1 MRAQSSKLKNCE
13 ANYQNHNPT
22 LNMPNQLLI
31 IKNITHEGP
40 GLLEPLLH
48 TYGITTDV
56 VDLSQGGTF
65 PDPRNYHA
73 IVVLGGPQS
82 ANDAT
87 PAMQHQ
93 RQQITRIVQN
103 GIPYLGICLGMQL
116 LVKAAGGTVLPCP
129 QKEIGFF
136 DADGAPYDIE
146 LTNAGKTDQLFAGLD
161 DTIRVFQLHGETVE
175 LAPSGTKLLATGIHC
190 RNQAVKVGT
199 NAYGL
204 QCHFEL
210 TRAMFAELLTIDHDL
225 KQMDSTQFLDDFE
238 AFREAYSA
246 TGNQL
251 LHNFLTIA
259 NLA

>member
-1 MRAQSSKLKNCE
+1 MS
-13 ANYQNHNPT
+13 
-22 LNMPNQLLI
+22 NQLLI

-40 GLLEPLLH
+40 GLLEPLLD

-56 VDLSQGGTF
+56 VDLSQGATF
-65 PDPRNYHA
+65 PDPQNYGA
-73 IVVLGGPQS
+73 VVVLGGPQS

-87 PAMQHQ
+87 PTMQHQ
-93 RQQITRIVQN
+93 LQQITRIVQS

-116 LVKAAGGTVLPCP
+116 LVKAADGRVLPSP

-136 DADGAPYDIE
+136 DADGEPYNIV
-146 LTNAGKTDQLFAGLD
+146 LTNTGKNDPVFAGLD

-175 LAPSGTKLLATGIHC
+175 LAPWDIELLATGLHC
-190 RNQAVKVGT
+190 HHQAVKVGA

-210 TRAMFAELLTIDHDL
+210 TRAMFIEWLTIDHDL
-225 KQMDSTQFLDDFE
+225 KQMDSRQFLADFE
-238 AFREAYSA
+238 AFRKAYSA

-251 LHNFLTIA
+251 LHNFLTLA

>member
-1 MRAQSSKLKNCE
+1 MNS
-13 ANYQNHNPT
+13 
-22 LNMPNQLLI
+22 QLLI

-48 TYGITTDV
+48 THGISADV
-56 VDLSQGGTF
+56 VDLSQGETF
-65 PDPRNYHA
+65 PDPQNYRA
-73 IVVLGGPQS
+73 VVVLGGPQS
-82 ANDAT
+82 ANAAT

-93 RQQITRIVQN
+93 LKQIEQIVAE

-116 LVKAAGGTVLPCP
+116 LVKAAGGMVLPCP
-129 QKEIGFF
+129 QKETGFF
-136 DADGAPYDIE
+136 DADGAPYAIE
-146 LTNAGKTDQLFAGLD
+146 LTNAGKNDPIFAGLD
-161 DTIRVFQLHGETVE
+161 DTIHVFQLHGETVE
-175 LAPSGTKLLATGIHC
+175 LAPSGMELLATGAHC
-190 RNQAVKVGT
+190 RHQAVKVGA

-210 TRAMFAELLTIDHDL
+210 TRAMFADWQTIDYDL
-225 KQMDSTQFLDDFE
+225 KQMDSTQFLADFE

-259 NLA
+259 RLA

>member
-1 MRAQSSKLKNCE
+1 
-13 ANYQNHNPT
+13 
-22 LNMPNQLLI
+22 MPNQLLI

-48 TYGITTDV
+48 TYGISADV

-65 PDPRNYHA
+65 PDPRNYRA
-73 IVVLGGPQS
+73 VVVLGGPQS

-93 RQQITRIVQN
+93 LKQIKPIVAE

-116 LVKAAGGTVLPCP
+116 LVKAAGGRVLPCP

-136 DADGAPYDIE
+136 DADGAPYAIE
-146 LTNAGKTDQLFAGLD
+146 LTNAGKNDQLFTGLD
-161 DTIRVFQLHGETVE
+161 NTIRVFQLHGETVE
-175 LAPSGTKLLATGIHC
+175 LTPSGTELLATGAHC
-190 RNQAVKVGT
+190 RHQAIKVGT

-210 TRAMFAELLTIDHDL
+210 TRAMFAEWLTIDHDL
-225 KQMDSTQFLDDFE
+225 KQMESRQFLADFE
-238 AFREAYSA
+238 TFHEAYSA

-251 LHNFLTIA
+251 LHNFLKLA